1 MTRSHLRRWLVVAAA
16 VVAPSACKV
25 RQEPPKIP
33 LAQAAA
39 ADSARAVAAAHG
51 GIGPTARAMLDSGNH
66 LFRKKDYAGALI
78 QYRAASALEPQH
90 AAPFFGMYM
99 VARATHDSARAD
111 SALAAI
117 RLRNGPLTPVP
128 HSANDSAV
136 QRLHETI
143 RRKAAAG

>member
-1 MTRSHLRRWLVVAAA
+1 MTRSHLRRWLVVVAAA
-16 VVAPSACKV
+16 VAPSACKV
-25 RQEPPKIP
+25 RQEAPKIP

-51 GIGPTARAMLDSGNH
+51 GIGPEARAMLDSGNR
-66 LFRKKDYAGALI
+66 LFRKKDYAGALV

-99 VARATHDSARAD
+99 VARATHDSASAD

-117 RLRNGPLTPVP
+117 RRRNGPMTPVP
-128 HSANDSAV
+128 HTGNDSAL
-136 QRLHETI
+136 QRMHEMI
-143 RRKAAAG
+143 RKKAAAG